1 MLENVRR
8 LELVSYYV
16 APPTAR
22 VNPATIPAGRECIEV
37 LTAGKIYFEADGLER
52 EYGRGAFFWHLG
64 GEQTIW
70 KTPPE
75 DPYRCVVFHFS
86 VREKLRLAPEVSY
99 WSLPEEGA
107 AFAER
112 CLKRFHAGIADNPL
126 FAAYTYSTMLWN
138 ASNQNVAVS
147 LPVPL
152 QEAIRFIRANWSQ
165 PLEAAEIARASNI
178 SKPYLFKLFRAHL
191 QSSPY
196 RYLLNLRINNAKLL
210 LTNRE
215 KPIKEIAADCGFA
228 SLEVFYRQFRGQV
241 KSSPAEYRKNFM
253 PYNFK

>member
-8 LELVSYYV
+8 LELVSYYA

-37 LTAGKIYFEADGLER
+37 LTAGKIFFEVEGIER

-70 KTPPE
+70 KTVPE
-75 DPYRCVVFHFS
+75 APYRCVVFNFS
-86 VREKLRLAPEVSY
+86 VEQRLRVAPKVSY

-112 CLKRFHAGIADNPL
+112 CLKRFHAGIADNAL
-126 FAAYTYSTMLWN
+126 FSAYTYSTLLWN

-147 LPVPL
+147 LPIPL
-152 QEAIRFIRANWSQ
+152 QNALRYIRGHWSE
-165 PLEAAEIARASNI
+165 PLEAAEIAQASNI
-178 SKPYLFKLFRAHL
+178 SKPYLFRLFRENL

-196 RYLLNLRINNAKLL
+196 RYLLNLRINNAKFMLA
-210 LTNRE
+210 NKE

-228 SLEVFYRQFRGQV
+228 SLEVFYRQFRSLV
-241 KSSPAEYRKNFM
+241 KTSPAGYRKNFM